1 MKRGLKYIIIYLV
14 ICLIIGYSASAIDF
28 LLIELYSVDVKEE
41 VNNLLDENRK
51 VLLDGGMLTLFLR
64 DQIRDYY
71 FDSMVIESLDS
82 KDEVS
87 TLKNSRFLVE
97 RDKDIYSEYYNIFI
111 TDGNKTSIKLKSVD
125 RMNSLLGFNVYF
137 SNSLAVLI
145 GLFLILKYNRL
156 IFLKK

>member
-1 MKRGLKYIIIYLV
+1 LKRGLKYIIIYLV